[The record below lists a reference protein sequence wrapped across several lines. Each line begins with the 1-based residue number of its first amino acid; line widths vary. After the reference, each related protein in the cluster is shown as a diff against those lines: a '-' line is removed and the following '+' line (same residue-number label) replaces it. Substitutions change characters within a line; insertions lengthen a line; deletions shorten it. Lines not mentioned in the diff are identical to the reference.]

1 MKAAK
6 VNTAITLLSK
16 VTVKPGAIFV
26 PSEVYYNLKDKK
38 EIDGVIKIPTQIS
51 APGYESVDAYLD
63 GAPPVGAIEGYPAI
77 ITDNVIMKYYSVDPA
92 ETLAINVV
100 VAALEILYPGNVEII
115 EI

>member
-1 MKAAK
+1 MKVVK
-6 VNTAITLLSK
+6 VNAEITLLSK
-16 VTVKPGAIFV
+16 VTVKSGAIFV

-38 EIDGVIKIPTQIS
+38 EIDGVIKIPTQIA
-51 APGYESVDAYLD
+51 APGYESESAFLE
-63 GAPPVGAIEGYPAI
+63 GAPSFGAIEGYPAL